1 MYSPITCINSCT
13 LISIRCYMEFS
24 RDPQN
29 RRSGANPRQT
39 QTVN

>member
-13 LISIRCYMEFS
+13 LISTHCEEFS
-24 RDPQN
+24 RDSKV
-29 RRSGANPRQT
+29 RRSGVNPRQT